1 MSATMNSIIGPMAD
15 FQNSPVVVRDLAA
28 GANAGLAKGGPMN
41 AGPVNSGLVNAGVV
55 VSRASRRALC
65 EADAVDI
72 WIARWLRIRRKDLL
86 ARYGCD
92 PRRLY
97 EVWEESRFSGARA
110 KAITLFTERYPGLVD
125 RIDYGR
131 HHRVPRA
138 VHPDQLSLF
147 E

>member
-1 MSATMNSIIGPMAD
+1 MS
-15 FQNSPVVVRDLAA
+15 VHV
-28 GANAGLAKGGPMN
+28 
-41 AGPVNSGLVNAGVV
+41 LVQGE
-55 VSRASRRALC
+55 VSASRPAPVGPARAHPATPRPLT

-72 WIARWLRIRRKDLL
+72 WIARWLRVRRSDLL

-97 EVWEESRFSGARA
+97 EIWQEERFAGSRA
-110 KAITLFTERYPGLVD
+110 KAIEIFQARHPGLVD

-131 HHRVPRA
+131 HRRISRT